1 MENNAITP
9 QAVTQLTTLQ
19 PDEIASLSEQ
29 VMDATR
35 VGNQAVEELDN
46 LSKCM
51 SEFVEVQERYCKAAK
66 KVRSQMR
73 YVNNH
78 L

>member
-9 QAVTQLTTLQ
+9 QAVTQLTALP

-29 VMDATR
+29 VMDATK
-35 VGNQAVEELDN
+35 VGNRAVDELDN

-51 SEFVEVQERYCKAAK
+51 SDFVEVQDRYH
-66 KVRSQMR
+66 KVAQKVKNQMR
-73 YVNNH
+73 YVNRH

>member
-19 PDEIASLSEQ
+19 PDEIASVSEQ

-35 VGNQAVEELDN
+35 IGNRTVDELDN
-46 LSKCM
+46 LSRCM
-51 SEFVEVQERYCKAAK
+51 SEFVEVQERYYKVAK
-66 KVRSQMR
+66 KVRNQMR